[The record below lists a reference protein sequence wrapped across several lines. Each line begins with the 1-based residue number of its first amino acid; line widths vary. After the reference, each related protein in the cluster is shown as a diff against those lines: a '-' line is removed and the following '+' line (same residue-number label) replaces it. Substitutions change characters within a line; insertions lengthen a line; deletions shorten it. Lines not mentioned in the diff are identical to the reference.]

1 MTTIEKDC
9 LKASSTTYLG
19 IDISCVSY
27 HMSTNRCF
35 SSGVAPFECPEGD
48 RCPSLG
54 WDFCKIK
61 TINKSIVIRKHLYS
75 FIITLIVFTKIQ
87 FWVYKKFIHL
97 PLQ

>member
-1 MTTIEKDC
+1 MITIEKDS

-48 RCPSLG
+48 RCLSLG
-54 WDFCKIK
+54 WDFCKKKK
-61 TINKSIVIRKHLYS
+61 TINKSIIISKHLYS

-87 FWVYKKFIHL
+87 F
-97 PLQ
+97 